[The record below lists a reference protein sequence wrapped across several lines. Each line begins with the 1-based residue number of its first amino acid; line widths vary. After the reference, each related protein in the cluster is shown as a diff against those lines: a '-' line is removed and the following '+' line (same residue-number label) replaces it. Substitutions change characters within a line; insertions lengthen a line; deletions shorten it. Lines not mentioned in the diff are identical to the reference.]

1 MGNRDL
7 DSETSTSWTGGFV
20 WSPTPNLD
28 FSVDYF
34 NIRMRN
40 QVQDLSTDRIL
51 QLEASCRIGTDINGN
66 AVDPNSPSCVDA
78 VARVNRYPANSA
90 VDPGG
95 LYGIFVNPINVANE
109 RTSGVDVSAHYKLE
123 TAIGTFRLNG
133 NHTWTRNHL
142 FQQYPGDPT
151 LDELAVNSGFDIPR
165 EKTSASMSWERNAWS
180 ATLYGSR
187 LGRLPNSDSY
197 DQIVDTEA
205 GEAAWVHATYR
216 YNASLQYKFS
226 DYAQL
231 SLAVDNLFD
240 KMPPRDPSY
249 TAYPYYDISWF
260 DAAGRSYYLQFTW
273 KFGGSAL

>member
-1 MGNRDL
+1 
-7 DSETSTSWTGGFV
+7 
-20 WSPTPNLD
+20 
-28 FSVDYF
+28 
-34 NIRMRN
+34 
-40 QVQDLSTDRIL
+40 
-51 QLEASCRIGTDINGN
+51 
-66 AVDPNSPSCVDA
+66 
-78 VARVNRYPANSA
+78 

-109 RTSGVDVSAHYKLE
+109 RTSGIDASAHYKLE
-123 TAIGTFRLNG
+123 TAIGTFRFAG
-133 NHTWTRNHL
+133 NYTWTRNHL

-165 EKTSASMSWERNAWS
+165 EKTSASVSWERKAWS
-180 ATLYGSR
+180 ATLFGTR

-205 GEAAWVHATYR
+205 GEPAWVHATYR
-216 YNASLQYKFS
+216 YNATLQYKFS
-226 DYAQL
+226 DHAQL

-249 TAYPYYDISWF
+249 TAYPYYDVSWF
-260 DAAGRSYYLQFTW
+260 DAAGRSYYVQFTY